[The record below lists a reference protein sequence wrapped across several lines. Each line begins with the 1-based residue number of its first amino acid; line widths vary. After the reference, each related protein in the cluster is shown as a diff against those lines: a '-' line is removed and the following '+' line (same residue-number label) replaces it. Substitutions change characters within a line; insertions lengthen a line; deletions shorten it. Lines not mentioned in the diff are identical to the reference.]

1 MLELAGYEV
10 SIEDKTESKSVSAV
24 LSSVLSPETSS
35 ALRVETPTTR
45 LF

>member
-10 SIEDKTESKSVSAV
+10 SIEDKAESKSASAV
-24 LSSVLSPETSS
+24 LSSETSS